1 MSLKSTLYEI
11 GEVKSM
17 RKLCIFA
24 IIALVLTG
32 ITACKKTSSKNA
44 VVTKTNEENSV
55 KKIASVAK
63 KGTAVKIITSR
74 RMGGKIS

>member
-1 MSLKSTLYEI
+1 
-11 GEVKSM
+11 M

-44 VVTKTNEENSV
+44 VVTKTSEQTAA
-55 KKIASVAK
+55 KKIASVAEK
-63 KGTAVKIITSR
+63 EHPLKL
-74 RMGGKIS
+74 

>member
-1 MSLKSTLYEI
+1 
-11 GEVKSM
+11 M

-44 VVTKTNEENSV
+44 VVTKTSEQTAA
-55 KKIASVAK
+55 KKIASVAE
-63 KGTAVKIITSR
+63 KGTSVKIITA
-74 RMGGKIS
+74 GEWAEIS